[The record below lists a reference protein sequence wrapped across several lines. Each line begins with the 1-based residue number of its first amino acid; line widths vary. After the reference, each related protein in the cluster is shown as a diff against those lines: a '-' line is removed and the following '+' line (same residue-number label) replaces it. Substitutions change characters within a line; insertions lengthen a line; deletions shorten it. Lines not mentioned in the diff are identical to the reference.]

1 MKIFDL
7 NFDVEED
14 PIPDGEEHD
23 LLENVM
29 DGEEVHDSP
38 REKVKTEKEYYR
50 SYVRSTQWGQK
61 LIRTENKGFNVFY
74 SSVAVVSCVLLIGML
89 LFTISYL
96 PRYGVENPE
105 SALVVKRY
113 VENGLQ
119 ETGAVNIV
127 SGIIL
132 DYRAFDTLGESHVL
146 FTALMCVTV
155 LLLRDS
161 KNMRT
166 QYEDFYTIRDE
177 KYHELYR
184 ESIMKMV
191 AAVLLPCLFL
201 YGAYVLL
208 NGQISPGG
216 GFSGGAVLGSGLI
229 ICAAAFG
236 FRSTDRVITKRTA
249 NLIAFFSLGFYSF
262 AKGYVFF
269 TGANGLENHIPK
281 GTPER
286 RPDPSA
292 GYCGGSCGG
301 NHDVRFLQSVP
312 QGQHRRK
319 QVMENLIANSTE
331 AVAVILFGIGFTM
344 LLFHRNLFRKLIG
357 LNVMDTGVFLF
368 LASMGYIEG
377 RKAPIIVNGVQST
390 EAYINPLPASLV
402 LTGIVVSVSV
412 TAIMLSLTVRLYMR
426 YHTLNLDEIY
436 RMADHLEDDR

>member
-1 MKIFDL
+1 MKIIDFGNDPAL
-7 NFDVEED
+7 NEED
-14 PIPDGEEHD
+14 HD
-23 LLENVM
+23 ILESVM

-38 REKVKTEKEYYR
+38 REKVKTEKKYYQN
-50 SYVRSTQWGQK
+50 YVRSSQWAQK

-74 SSVAVVSCVLLIGML
+74 LAVAVVSCVLLTGML

-105 SALVVKRY
+105 STAVVRRY

-119 ETGAVNIV
+119 ETGAVNII

-155 LLLRDS
+155 LLRRDR

-184 ESIMKMV
+184 ESIMRMV

-208 NGQISPGG
+208 NGQNSPGG
-216 GFSGGAVLGSGLI
+216 GFSGGAVLGSGMM
-229 ICAAAFG
+229 ICAAAYG
-236 FRSTDRVITKRTA
+236 FRSTDKVITKRA
-249 NLIAFFSLGFYSF
+249 AGLIAFFALGFYSF

-281 GTPER
+281 GTPGAILSGGLILPLDIAVGLVVACTMFGFYSLFR
-286 RPDPSA
+286 R
-292 GYCGGSCGG
+292 GSIGG
-301 NHDVRFLQSVP
+301 N
-312 QGQHRRK
+312 
-319 QVMENLIANSTE
+319 E
-331 AVAVILFGIGFTM
+331 
-344 LLFHRNLFRKLIG
+344 
-357 LNVMDTGVFLF
+357 
-368 LASMGYIEG
+368 
-377 RKAPIIVNGVQST
+377 
-390 EAYINPLPASLV
+390 
-402 LTGIVVSVSV
+402 
-412 TAIMLSLTVRLYMR
+412 
-426 YHTLNLDEIY
+426 
-436 RMADHLEDDR
+436 